1 MRNDD
6 DNRHGGY
13 ALSRGRWRTRLIN
26 EARIEVDSNVVER
39 AQPKGVPVACVDTIN
54 RHNTGD

>member
-6 DNRHGGY
+6 DNRRGGY
-13 ALSRGRWRTRLIN
+13 ALSRGQWRARLIN
-26 EARIEVDSNVVER
+26 EARIEVVSIVVER
-39 AQPKGVPVACVDTIN
+39 AQPERVPVACADTIN